1 MKKLVP
7 TGAPKLLLAVL
18 ALAAGGGLCAE
29 AQPQQEAGSVQQQG
43 DSSSRKTGHKVTRHT
58 TVEDDSSTSSDLRK
72 AEDLLQK
79 QNFVEAEPLLQNI
92 VQQDSSNYV
101 AWFDLGF
108 TENGLGKMNES
119 IAAYR
124 KSVEVK
130 SDVFESNLN
139 LGLQLAKAEH
149 PDAEKFLRAATQ
161 LKPTSH
167 VDEGRARAYLSLAHV
182 IEARRPDEALAAY
195 RQTAALQPKDPE
207 PHLSAGILLEKQN
220 KYADAEQEYR
230 LAQSLDPS
238 SLDAATGL
246 ANIYMRGRRFPDA
259 ATELRKIVAA
269 HPNQAA
275 LHVQLGR
282 VLAAEEKNDEAIA
295 ELENLRN
302 RLPQPCTRGSC
313 EATNI
318 HQVALL
324 IARCALERLESRGAH
339 YRTDYPDRDDV
350 HFKNHSVLRRERIR
364 FE

>member
-79 QNFVEAEPLLQNI
+79 QNFVEAEPLLQNT
-92 VQQDSSNYV
+92 VQQDYSNYV

-246 ANIYMRGRRFPDA
+246 ANIYMRGR
-259 ATELRKIVAA
+259 
-269 HPNQAA
+269 
-275 LHVQLGR
+275 
-282 VLAAEEKNDEAIA
+282 
-295 ELENLRN
+295 
-302 RLPQPCTRGSC
+302 
-313 EATNI
+313 
-318 HQVALL
+318 
-324 IARCALERLESRGAH
+324 
-339 YRTDYPDRDDV
+339 
-350 HFKNHSVLRRERIR
+350 
-364 FE
+364 